1 VQSAYSSREGEDR
14 YLPRAPDV
22 LESSERLRNTAR
34 SSPRYRN
41 GGGRLVKRDDTDV
54 DDVELAA
61 RAVLDRAAFGVL
73 YDRYASPV
81 YRYCYRR
88 LGDRAAAEDAT
99 SATFLRAIEAL
110 PGFRG
115 GSFRAWLYTIAHS
128 VVVNGARRRTES
140 ALDETYEVADPA
152 VSPEEAAIAAD
163 DRRQIVELL
172 ASLPEEQRRVIE
184 LRLAGLSGN
193 EIAESIGKSV
203 AAVKML
209 QHRAMQ
215 RFRRTLAIPGARE
228 VE

>member
-1 VQSAYSSREGEDR
+1 
-14 YLPRAPDV
+14 
-22 LESSERLRNTAR
+22 
-34 SSPRYRN
+34 
-41 GGGRLVKRDDTDV
+41 
-54 DDVELAA
+54 
-61 RAVLDRAAFGVL
+61 
-73 YDRYASPV
+73 
-81 YRYCYRR
+81 
-88 LGDRAAAEDAT
+88 
-99 SATFLRAIEAL
+99 
-110 PGFRG
+110 
-115 GSFRAWLYTIAHS
+115 
-128 VVVNGARRRTES
+128 
-140 ALDETYEVADPA
+140 